1 MSEDKPGFLSRWSR
15 RKLDA
20 QHELPLAEPAS
31 TTPPAPAEVFSRPI
45 AADTTEP
52 PIAGTEEPVATP
64 VTAAPSGHKPLPT
77 LDDVAALTTDSD
89 FSMFVGKGV
98 TPEVKN
104 AAMKKLFSDPHYN
117 TMDGLDIY
125 IDDYSQPEVMPQSML
140 RKMVGARVL
149 NLFTDEDEAKA
160 VAEDERIAALAT
172 PAETGPKDTDANLPA
187 TAQPTIADDGDA
199 AIAAPETS
207 ISDAAPITAD
217 PAAPGALPDD
227 RPVRSMLESVDSLDQ
242 SAQRDLL
249 SVPIKPGS

>member
-31 TTPPAPAEVFSRPI
+31 TAPTPAATTSSPVATDTAEPL
-45 AADTTEP
+45 P
-52 PIAGTEEPVATP
+52 AGTEPVAP
-64 VTAAPSGHKPLPT
+64 PTAPGSSEPKPLPT
-77 LDDVAALTTDSD
+77 LDDVAALTADSD
-89 FSMFVGKGV
+89 FSIFVGKGV

-117 TMDGLDIY
+117 IMDGLDIY
-125 IDDYSQPEVMPQSML
+125 IDDYSQPEVMPPSML

-160 VAEDERIAALAT
+160 VAEDERLAALA
-172 PAETGPKDTDANLPA
+172 
-187 TAQPTIADDGDA
+187 
-199 AIAAPETS
+199 AP
-207 ISDAAPITAD
+207 AD
-217 PAAPGALPDD
+217 PASPGAAPDNG
-227 RPVRSMLESVDSLDQ
+227 PAGSVLESVDSLDQ

-249 SVPIKPGS
+249 LRSNKTR